1 MFLLAVNIAAP
12 CRSGRLPRACDHPAI
27 PAKGKSL
34 FTKESPVTRKRLS
47 TISIWLGLFAM
58 LMIHVGPLF
67 SAFQLSEASAA
78 SVEHAE
84 HAEHA
89 QPRSAHGHH
98 QQGSTGE
105 PAWLA
110 ALDLCGYCELLT
122 VNPPLA
128 LSVDLVLPRHEP
140 DHFQPLPEQ
149 PLTSAPRRS
158 SGYPRAPPHFHS

>member
-1 MFLLAVNIAAP
+1 MDIAAS
-12 CRSGRLPRACDHPAI
+12 CRSGWLPRACDHPAI
-27 PAKGKSL
+27 PTKGKSL
-34 FTKESPVTRKRLS
+34 FTKDSPVTRKRLS

-67 SAFQLSEASAA
+67 SAVQLGEATES
-78 SVEHAE
+78 

-89 QPRSAHGHH
+89 QSGSAHGHH
-98 QQGSTGE
+98 QQGSAGE

-128 LSVDLVLPRHEP
+128 LSVDLVLPHHQP

-149 PLTSAPRRS
+149 PLPSVPRRS
-158 SGYPRAPPHFHS
+158 SGYPRAPPYFHS